1 MSTYSLHRSLFS
13 IYSVRLRLLMLLS
26 LLLAGNSLLLQAEEL
41 TLDHSINLA
50 LANDPWLAS
59 NLARERAL
67 QAQSE
72 MAKSLPNPRLAIS
85 AMNLPTDGFRF
96 NQEPMT
102 QLNLGFSQMFP
113 RGDSLALRSQQLQQ
127 AGAEQPLLRLERQ
140 ADVTSTVSQLWL
152 DAYKA
157 QQSIRLIDANRVLF
171 EQLVEVASASYA
183 SAMGRTRQQDIIR
196 AQLELTTLDERLSRL
211 DEQKRVA
218 LQRLAGWLTASST
231 EQTWGTITNSQLAD
245 ELPTLTPAM
254 GAAVVGAEARTTAN
268 FYPSLLAHPAI
279 LALDQKIE
287 AALTGADL
295 AAQQYKPE
303 WAVNASYSYR
313 DKTPQG
319 QQRADFA
326 SIGLSFDLPL
336 LQRHQADASVKAATA
351 NIEAIKAERWLRLRQ
366 LQAALLAE
374 QATIAGLNTRLAL
387 YENDLLPHLDQ
398 YAEATL
404 TAYTNDEGEFVEVVR
419 ARISQLNASI
429 DAMTLAVD
437 QRKAVARLAYYLP
450 ETAAVATT
458 SGQAVKPGA
467 QP

>member
-1 MSTYSLHRSLFS
+1 MGRQ
-13 IYSVRLRLLMLLS
+13 RLL
-26 LLLAGNSLLLQAEEL
+26 Q
-41 TLDHSINLA
+41 
-50 LANDPWLAS
+50 
-59 NLARERAL
+59 
-67 QAQSE
+67 
-72 MAKSLPNPRLAIS
+72 LP
-85 AMNLPTDGFRF
+85 G
-96 NQEPMT
+96 
-102 QLNLGFSQMFP
+102 
-113 RGDSLALRSQQLQQ
+113 
-127 AGAEQPLLRLERQ
+127 
-140 ADVTSTVSQLWL
+140 
-152 DAYKA
+152 
-157 QQSIRLIDANRVLF
+157 
-171 EQLVEVASASYA
+171 
-183 SAMGRTRQQDIIR
+183 QD
-196 AQLELTTLDERLSRL
+196 
-211 DEQKRVA
+211 
-218 LQRLAGWLTASST
+218 
-231 EQTWGTITNSQLAD
+231 
-245 ELPTLTPAM
+245 
-254 GAAVVGAEARTTAN
+254 
-268 FYPSLLAHPAI
+268 
-279 LALDQKIE
+279 
-287 AALTGADL
+287 
-295 AAQQYKPE
+295 
-303 WAVNASYSYR
+303 
-313 DKTPQG
+313 PQG

-458 SGQAVKPGA
+458 SGQAVKSGA